1 MSSTPKLVPPFEGE
15 PPWLTWEDVEKPLPP
30 LQYFC
35 PALKMVCGGGA
46 PHMIAGSSFVGKSIV
61 VQSMIVSLCTGRDA
75 FGAYPV
81 PRPFKVAHIDLEQG
95 IYRTA
100 ERYQRLA
107 YAMRADRELMQENFS
122 LKVHPREYTLANINV
137 RTESAWKRAMHGRDL
152 IVIDTLRP
160 AMPGINENDSMFGEG
175 LYALGRLSEET
186 GCRALVLHHTK
197 KAGIDGVGRDDRK
210 DSIRG
215 SSSIFAACDHVWVLY
230 GKKFEPFE
238 VTTEKTREGVEID
251 PFFLVFEDVS
261 GRRGLRVATL
271 EEEEAVAART
281 DRVGTKRLA
290 ADMELIKGILV
301 AAGDAGLG
309 TRALREATGLNGTR
323 YAAAMKAH
331 GADISIRSEIV
342 NGGITQKHMWDG
354 EF

>member
-15 PPWLTWEDVEKPLPP
+15 PPWLTWEDVEKPLSP

-35 PALKMVCGGGA
+35 QALKLVCGGGA

-61 VQSMIVSLCTGRDA
+61 VQSMIVSLCTGRDIW
-75 FGAYPV
+75 GTYPIA
-81 PRPFKVAHIDLEQG
+81 RSFKVAHIDLEQG

-107 YAMRADRELMQENFS
+107 YAMKAEPGLMQANFA
-122 LKVHPREYTLANINV
+122 LKVHPREYTLANINF

-160 AMPGINENDSMFGEG
+160 AMPGVNENDSLFGEG
-175 LYALGRLSEET
+175 LYSLARLSEET

-210 DSIRG
+210 ESIRG
-215 SSSIFAACDHVWVLY
+215 STSIFAACDHVLVLY

-238 VTTEKTREGVEID
+238 VTTEKNREGIEID
-251 PFFLVFEDVS
+251 PFFLNFEDVG
-261 GRRGLRVATL
+261 GRRGLRVVTL
-271 EEEEAVAART
+271 EQEEALKTLSENKVAKRAVE
-281 DRVGTKRLA
+281 DREAVKA
-290 ADMELIKGILV
+290 VLI
-301 AAGDAGLG
+301 AAGDIGLG
-309 TRALREATGLNGTR
+309 TEQLRDRTNLNGSR
-323 YAAAMKAH
+323 FAAAIKSLGKDVRVA
-331 GADISIRSEIV
+331 GTKV
-342 NGGITQKHMWDG
+342 NGSIMRMHTWVG
-354 EF
+354 EG

>member
-15 PPWLTWEDVEKPLPP
+15 PPWLTWEDVEKPLPA

-35 PALKMVCGGGA
+35 PALKIVSGGGA

-61 VQSMIVSLCTGRDA
+61 VQSMIVSLCTGRDVW
-75 FGAYPV
+75 GAYPI
-81 PRPFKVAHIDLEQG
+81 PRSFKVAHIDLEQG

-107 YAMRADRELMQENFS
+107 HAMRAERGLMQANFS
-122 LKVHPREYTLANINV
+122 LKVHPREYTLANISP

-160 AMPGINENDSMFGEG
+160 AMPGINENDSLFGEG
-175 LYALGRLSEET
+175 LYNLARLSEET
-186 GCRALVLHHTK
+186 GCRAMVLHHTK

-215 SSSIFAACDHVWVLY
+215 STSIFAACDHVLVLY

-238 VTTEKTREGVEID
+238 VTTEKNREGVEIE
-251 PFFLVFEDVS
+251 PLFLNFEDTE
-261 GRRGLRVATL
+261 GRRGLKVTTLAEEDAVAT
-271 EEEEAVAART
+271 RSDKT
-281 DRVGTKRLA
+281 GSKRLL
-290 ADMELIKGILV
+290 ADKALVQAILV
-301 AAGDAGLG
+301 AAGDSGLG
-309 TRALREATGLNGTR
+309 TRALRDATNLNGSR
-323 YAAAMKAH
+323 FAAAIKAH
-331 GADISIRSEIV
+331 GADISIRAEIV
-342 NGGITQKHMWDG
+342 HGGIAQIHMWDG
-354 EF
+354 EV